1 MNKFLI
7 FLLVFSFTLPKVIV
21 ADNVS
26 RPNAN
31 NKMNISK
38 KTLDEKENSFFSR
51 LLKGD
56 FDYGSSEHSN
66 ENIIKQI
73 NEGNKSIKGIM
84 LESNINEGS
93 QSINLNYNDPSLIK
107 YGVSLTDSC
116 VGIQETEELLVNFIE
131 ATN

>member
-7 FLLVFSFTLPKVIV
+7 FLLVLSFTLPQVIV

-56 FDYGSSEHSN
+56 FNYGSSEPSN

-73 NEGNKSIKGIM
+73 KMLSDLKKEGILTQNEFNEKKKFLLNKMK
-84 LESNINEGS
+84 
-93 QSINLNYNDPSLIK
+93 
-107 YGVSLTDSC
+107 
-116 VGIQETEELLVNFIE
+116 
-131 ATN
+131 

>member
-7 FLLVFSFTLPKVIV
+7 FLLVLSFTLPQVIV

-56 FDYGSSEHSN
+56 FDYGSSEPSN

-73 NEGNKSIKGIM
+73 KMLSDLKKEGILTKNEFDEKKKFLLNKMK
-84 LESNINEGS
+84 
-93 QSINLNYNDPSLIK
+93 
-107 YGVSLTDSC
+107 
-116 VGIQETEELLVNFIE
+116 
-131 ATN
+131 

>member
-1 MNKFLI
+1 MVEFNKMNKFLI
-7 FLLVFSFTLPKVIV
+7 FLLVVSLILPQVIV

-38 KTLDEKENSFFSR
+38 KTLDEQENSFFSR

-56 FDYGSSEHSN
+56 FNYSSAEEVN

-73 NEGNKSIKGIM
+73 RMLSDLTKEGILTQKEFDEKKKFLLDKIK
-84 LESNINEGS
+84 
-93 QSINLNYNDPSLIK
+93 
-107 YGVSLTDSC
+107 
-116 VGIQETEELLVNFIE
+116 
-131 ATN
+131 

>member
-1 MNKFLI
+1 MYKILI
-7 FLLVFSFTLPKVIV
+7 FLFALIFALPQFAKS
-21 ADNVS
+21 DTFS

-56 FDYGSSEHSN
+56 FDYGSSEPSN

-73 NEGNKSIKGIM
+73 KMLSDLKKEGILTQNEFDEKKKFLLNKMK
-84 LESNINEGS
+84 
-93 QSINLNYNDPSLIK
+93 
-107 YGVSLTDSC
+107 
-116 VGIQETEELLVNFIE
+116 
-131 ATN
+131 

>member
-7 FLLVFSFTLPKVIV
+7 FLLVVSLILPQVIV

-38 KTLDEKENSFFSR
+38 KTLDEKENSFVSR

-56 FDYGSSEHSN
+56 FDYGFSEGGN
-66 ENIIKQI
+66 EDIIKQI
-73 NEGNKSIKGIM
+73 RMLSNLKDEGILTEI
-84 LESNINEGS
+84 EF
-93 QSINLNYNDPSLIK
+93 NDK
-107 YGVSLTDSC
+107 KK
-116 VGIQETEELLVNFIE
+116 LLLDKLK
-131 ATN
+131 

>member
-1 MNKFLI
+1 MNKLLI
-7 FLLVFSFTLPKVIV
+7 FLLVLSFTLPLVIM

-56 FDYGSSEHSN
+56 FDYGSPERGN

-73 NEGNKSIKGIM
+73 KMLSDLKKEGILTQNEFDEKKKFLLNKMK
-84 LESNINEGS
+84 
-93 QSINLNYNDPSLIK
+93 
-107 YGVSLTDSC
+107 
-116 VGIQETEELLVNFIE
+116 
-131 ATN
+131 

>member
-7 FLLVFSFTLPKVIV
+7 FLLVVSLILPQVIV

-38 KTLDEKENSFFSR
+38 KTLDEQENSFFSR

-56 FDYGSSEHSN
+56 FDYGSSERSN

-73 NEGNKSIKGIM
+73 KMLSDLKKEGILTQNEFDEKKKFLLNKMK
-84 LESNINEGS
+84 
-93 QSINLNYNDPSLIK
+93 
-107 YGVSLTDSC
+107 
-116 VGIQETEELLVNFIE
+116 
-131 ATN
+131 

>member
-7 FLLVFSFTLPKVIV
+7 FLLVLSFTLPQVIV

-38 KTLDEKENSFFSR
+38 KTLDEKQNSFFSR

-56 FDYGSSEHSN
+56 FNYGSLNTDN
-66 ENIIKQI
+66 EDIIKQI
-73 NEGNKSIKGIM
+73 RMLSDLKKEGILTQNEFDEKK
-84 LESNINEGS
+84 
-93 QSINLNYNDPSLIK
+93 K
-107 YGVSLTDSC
+107 F
-116 VGIQETEELLVNFIE
+116 LLDKMK
-131 ATN
+131 

>member
-7 FLLVFSFTLPKVIV
+7 FLLLLSFTLPQVIV

-51 LLKGD
+51 LLKGG
-56 FDYGSSEHSN
+56 FDYGSPKSGN

-73 NEGNKSIKGIM
+73 KMLSDLKKEGILTQNEFDEKKKFLLNKIK
-84 LESNINEGS
+84 
-93 QSINLNYNDPSLIK
+93 
-107 YGVSLTDSC
+107 
-116 VGIQETEELLVNFIE
+116 
-131 ATN
+131 

>member
-7 FLLVFSFTLPKVIV
+7 FLLILSFILPQVIV

-56 FDYGSSEHSN
+56 FDYGSSEPSN

-73 NEGNKSIKGIM
+73 KMLSDLKKEGILTQNEFDEKKKFLLNKMK
-84 LESNINEGS
+84 
-93 QSINLNYNDPSLIK
+93 
-107 YGVSLTDSC
+107 
-116 VGIQETEELLVNFIE
+116 
-131 ATN
+131 

>member
-7 FLLVFSFTLPKVIV
+7 FLLILSFILPQVIV

-56 FDYGSSEHSN
+56 FDYGSSERSN

-73 NEGNKSIKGIM
+73 KMLSDLKKEGILTQNEFDEKK
-84 LESNINEGS
+84 
-93 QSINLNYNDPSLIK
+93 K
-107 YGVSLTDSC
+107 F
-116 VGIQETEELLVNFIE
+116 LLDKMK
-131 ATN
+131 

>member
-7 FLLVFSFTLPKVIV
+7 LLLVLSFTLPQVIV

-38 KTLDEKENSFFSR
+38 KTLGEKENSFFSR

-56 FDYGSSEHSN
+56 FDYGSSERSN

-73 NEGNKSIKGIM
+73 KMLSDLKKEGILTQNEFDEKKKFLLNKMK
-84 LESNINEGS
+84 
-93 QSINLNYNDPSLIK
+93 
-107 YGVSLTDSC
+107 
-116 VGIQETEELLVNFIE
+116 
-131 ATN
+131 

>member
-7 FLLVFSFTLPKVIV
+7 FLLVLSFTLPQVIV

-56 FDYGSSEHSN
+56 FDYGYSERSN

-73 NEGNKSIKGIM
+73 KMLSDLKKEGILTQNEFDEKKKFLLNKMK
-84 LESNINEGS
+84 
-93 QSINLNYNDPSLIK
+93 
-107 YGVSLTDSC
+107 
-116 VGIQETEELLVNFIE
+116 
-131 ATN
+131 

>member
-7 FLLVFSFTLPKVIV
+7 FLLVLSFTLPQVIV

-56 FDYGSSEHSN
+56 FDYGSSEPSN

-73 NEGNKSIKGIM
+73 KMLSDLKKEGILTQNEFDEKKKFLLNKMK
-84 LESNINEGS
+84 
-93 QSINLNYNDPSLIK
+93 
-107 YGVSLTDSC
+107 
-116 VGIQETEELLVNFIE
+116 
-131 ATN
+131 

>member
-1 MNKFLI
+1 MYKSLI
-7 FLLVFSFTLPKVIV
+7 FLFALVFALPQLAKS
-21 ADNVS
+21 DTVS

-56 FDYGSSEHSN
+56 FDYGSSERSN

-73 NEGNKSIKGIM
+73 KMLSDLKNEGILTQNEFDEKKKFLLNKMK
-84 LESNINEGS
+84 
-93 QSINLNYNDPSLIK
+93 
-107 YGVSLTDSC
+107 
-116 VGIQETEELLVNFIE
+116 
-131 ATN
+131 

>member
-1 MNKFLI
+1 MYKILI
-7 FLLVFSFTLPKVIV
+7 FLFALIFALPQFAKS
-21 ADNVS
+21 DTFS

-56 FDYGSSEHSN
+56 FDYGSSERSN

-73 NEGNKSIKGIM
+73 KMLSDLKKEGILTQNEFDEKKKFLLNKMK
-84 LESNINEGS
+84 
-93 QSINLNYNDPSLIK
+93 
-107 YGVSLTDSC
+107 
-116 VGIQETEELLVNFIE
+116 
-131 ATN
+131 

>member
-7 FLLVFSFTLPKVIV
+7 FLLVLSFTLPQVIV

-56 FDYGSSEHSN
+56 FDYGSSERSN

-73 NEGNKSIKGIM
+73 KMLSDLKKEGILTQNEFDEKKKFLLNKIK
-84 LESNINEGS
+84 
-93 QSINLNYNDPSLIK
+93 
-107 YGVSLTDSC
+107 
-116 VGIQETEELLVNFIE
+116 
-131 ATN
+131 

>member
-7 FLLVFSFTLPKVIV
+7 FLLVLSFTLPQIIV

-26 RPNAN
+26 MPSAN

-56 FDYGSSEHSN
+56 FDYGSSEPSN

-73 NEGNKSIKGIM
+73 KMLSDLKKEGILTKNEFDEKKKFLLNKMK
-84 LESNINEGS
+84 
-93 QSINLNYNDPSLIK
+93 
-107 YGVSLTDSC
+107 
-116 VGIQETEELLVNFIE
+116 
-131 ATN
+131 

>member
-7 FLLVFSFTLPKVIV
+7 FLLVLSFTLPQVII
-21 ADNVS
+21 AENVS

-56 FDYGSSEHSN
+56 FDYGSSEPSN

-73 NEGNKSIKGIM
+73 KMLSDLKKEGILTQNEFDEKKKFLLNKMK
-84 LESNINEGS
+84 
-93 QSINLNYNDPSLIK
+93 
-107 YGVSLTDSC
+107 
-116 VGIQETEELLVNFIE
+116 
-131 ATN
+131 

>member
-7 FLLVFSFTLPKVIV
+7 FLLVLSFTLPQVIV

-38 KTLDEKENSFFSR
+38 KTLDEKENSFINR

-56 FDYGSSEHSN
+56 FDNVSPEGGN
-66 ENIIKQI
+66 EDIIKQI
-73 NEGNKSIKGIM
+73 RMLSNLKDEGVLTEVEFNNKKKLLLDKIK
-84 LESNINEGS
+84 
-93 QSINLNYNDPSLIK
+93 
-107 YGVSLTDSC
+107 
-116 VGIQETEELLVNFIE
+116 
-131 ATN
+131 

>member
-1 MNKFLI
+1 MNKFQI
-7 FLLVFSFTLPKVIV
+7 FLLVLSFTLPQVVV

-56 FDYGSSEHSN
+56 FDYGSSERSN

-73 NEGNKSIKGIM
+73 KMLSDLKKEGILTQNEFDEKKKFLLNKMK
-84 LESNINEGS
+84 
-93 QSINLNYNDPSLIK
+93 
-107 YGVSLTDSC
+107 
-116 VGIQETEELLVNFIE
+116 
-131 ATN
+131 

>member
-7 FLLVFSFTLPKVIV
+7 FLLVLSFTLPQVLV

-56 FDYGSSEHSN
+56 FDYGSSERSN

-73 NEGNKSIKGIM
+73 KMLSDLKKEGILTQNEFDEKKKFLLNKMK
-84 LESNINEGS
+84 
-93 QSINLNYNDPSLIK
+93 
-107 YGVSLTDSC
+107 
-116 VGIQETEELLVNFIE
+116 
-131 ATN
+131 

>member
-7 FLLVFSFTLPKVIV
+7 FLLVLSFTLPQIIV

-26 RPNAN
+26 RPSAN

-56 FDYGSSEHSN
+56 FDYGSSERSN

-73 NEGNKSIKGIM
+73 KMLSDLKKEGILTQNEFDEKKKFLLNKM
-84 LESNINEGS
+84 
-93 QSINLNYNDPSLIK
+93 Q
-107 YGVSLTDSC
+107 
-116 VGIQETEELLVNFIE
+116 
-131 ATN
+131 

>member
-1 MNKFLI
+1 MYKILI
-7 FLLVFSFTLPKVIV
+7 FLFALIFALPQFAKS
-21 ADNVS
+21 DTFS

-56 FDYGSSEHSN
+56 FDYGSSEPNN

-73 NEGNKSIKGIM
+73 KMLSDLKKEGILTQNEFDEKKKFLLNKMK
-84 LESNINEGS
+84 
-93 QSINLNYNDPSLIK
+93 
-107 YGVSLTDSC
+107 
-116 VGIQETEELLVNFIE
+116 
-131 ATN
+131 

>member
-1 MNKFLI
+1 M
-7 FLLVFSFTLPKVIV
+7 

-56 FDYGSSEHSN
+56 FDYGSSERSN
-66 ENIIKQI
+66 EDIIKQI
-73 NEGNKSIKGIM
+73 KMLSDLKKEGILTQNEFDEKKKFLLNKMK
-84 LESNINEGS
+84 
-93 QSINLNYNDPSLIK
+93 
-107 YGVSLTDSC
+107 
-116 VGIQETEELLVNFIE
+116 
-131 ATN
+131 

>member
-7 FLLVFSFTLPKVIV
+7 FLLVLSFTLPQVIV

-56 FDYGSSEHSN
+56 FDYGSSERSN

-73 NEGNKSIKGIM
+73 KMLSDLKKEGILTQNEFDEKKKFLLNKM
-84 LESNINEGS
+84 
-93 QSINLNYNDPSLIK
+93 Q
-107 YGVSLTDSC
+107 
-116 VGIQETEELLVNFIE
+116 
-131 ATN
+131 

>member
-7 FLLVFSFTLPKVIV
+7 FLLVLSFTLPRVIV

-56 FDYGSSEHSN
+56 FDYGSSERSN
-66 ENIIKQI
+66 EDIIKQI
-73 NEGNKSIKGIM
+73 KMLSDLKKEGILTQNEFDEKKKFLLNKMK
-84 LESNINEGS
+84 
-93 QSINLNYNDPSLIK
+93 
-107 YGVSLTDSC
+107 
-116 VGIQETEELLVNFIE
+116 
-131 ATN
+131 